1 MRKPTYLALKLSLFA
16 LFFVLAGLAVLF
28 HYQCPILRLTGIIC
42 PGCGMSRA
50 WLAAFHLDFEQAFY
64 YNPVFWF
71 IPVIMLFILFD
82 FKLFKK
88 RMSNIVIAS
97 LLCMVAAASY
107 IVRLSGFLQ
116 GKYII

>member
-1 MRKPTYLALKLSLFA
+1 MRKPTNLALKLMFFA
-16 LFFVLAGLAVLF
+16 LFIALAGLAVLF

-50 WLAAFHLDFEQAFY
+50 WLAVLHLDFEQAFY

-82 FKLFKK
+82 FRLFKK
-88 RMSNIVIAS
+88 RMLNIFAVS
-97 LLCMVAAASY
+97 LLSMVVMTSY
-107 IVRLSGFLQ
+107 IVRLSGFLH

>member
-1 MRKPTYLALKLSLFA
+1 MRKPTNLALKLMLFA
-16 LFFVLAGLAVLF
+16 LFFALAGLSVLF

-50 WLAAFHLDFEQAFY
+50 WLAALHLDFKQAFY

-82 FKLFKK
+82 FRLFRK
-88 RMSNIVIAS
+88 RMPNLLVVS
-97 LLCMVAAASY
+97 LLCMVVMASY